1 MEEPEARGGGADH
14 RLRRVG
20 LVLGFGLGVALMI
33 VAAVWLTFIRTNSSS
48 SMSAM
53 TGGVMGPS
61 VCSMLPTSTI
71 EQATGRLWVE
81 RGTSTQGAVTTCS
94 YAMASSPSSFL
105 DGRFEMQVSAKE
117 LEQRASKLAAAYPS
131 IAGSPAASLTV
142 VPGLGA
148 QALLVRTPVGGSA
161 LFVRRGNDGL
171 LLVSS
176 EGPRAVEAVARS
188 LVGSLSST
196 GSKTGAK

>member
-20 LVLGFGLGVALMI
+20 LVLGFGLGIAFMI
-33 VAAVWLTFIRTNSSS
+33 AAAVWLTFIRTNSSS

-81 RGTSTQGAVTTCS
+81 RGSSTQGAVTTCS

-117 LEQRASKLAAAYPS
+117 LEQRASKLADAYPS
-131 IAGSPAASLTV
+131 IDGSPAASLTV
-142 VPGLGA
+142 VPGLGD

-188 LVGSLSST
+188 LVGSL
-196 GSKTGAK
+196 

>member
-1 MEEPEARGGGADH
+1 MGEPEAPGGGADH
-14 RLRRVG
+14 RLGRVW
-20 LVLGFGLGVALMI
+20 LVRGFGLGIALMI

-81 RGTSTQGAVTTCS
+81 RGSSTQGAVTTCS

-117 LEQRASKLAAAYPS
+117 LEQRASKLAASYPS
-131 IAGSPAASLTV
+131 IDGSPAASLTV
-142 VPGLGA
+142 VPGLGD
-148 QALLVRTPVGGSA
+148 QALLIRTPVGGSA

-188 LVGSLSST
+188 LVGSL
-196 GSKTGAK
+196 